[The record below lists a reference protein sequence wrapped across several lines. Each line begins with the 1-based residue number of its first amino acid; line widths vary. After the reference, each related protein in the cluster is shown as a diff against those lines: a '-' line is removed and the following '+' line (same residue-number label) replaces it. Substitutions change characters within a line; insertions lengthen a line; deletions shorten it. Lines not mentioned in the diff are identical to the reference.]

1 MSVKIT
7 DLNNAGVLD
16 GSEIVPI
23 VQAGETVQTTAQDV
37 ANLCDLSSICVKAG
51 DTLTFGSRDFIAS
64 GEFTGSSKVLAFV
77 IPINKIITATGISS
91 ISGTIICRGIN
102 GYLVGNNGFSLT
114 DTSIVSSVNTAITPS
129 GVKVVVNF
137 VSAPSGA
144 SNNTPVNVSINTGS
158 VSITFS

>member
-51 DTLTFGSRDFIAS
+51 DTVTFGSRDFSVS
-64 GEFTGSSKVLAFV
+64 GEFTSGGTILAFV
-77 IPINKIITATGISS
+77 IPFNKIITATGISS
-91 ISGTIICRGIN
+91 ITGTLICRGIN
-102 GYLVGNNGFSLT
+102 GYLAGSSGFSLT
-114 DTSIVSSVNTAITPS
+114 DTSIVSGVTTGITPS
-129 GVKVVVNF
+129 GVKVKITF
-137 VSAPSGA
+137 VSAPTGA
-144 SNNTPVNVSINTGS
+144 SNNTPVNVTINTGS